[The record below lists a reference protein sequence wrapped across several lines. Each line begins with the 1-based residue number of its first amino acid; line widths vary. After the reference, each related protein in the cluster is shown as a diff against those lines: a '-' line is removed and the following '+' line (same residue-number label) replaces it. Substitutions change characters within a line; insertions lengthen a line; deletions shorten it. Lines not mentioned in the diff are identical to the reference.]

1 MAKKA
6 SLLLGLWLFLGV
18 LLAGCKEN
26 VAAAFPMWEV
36 APVERISNG
45 EVDLR
50 FVSVDDAPAAMGEGL
65 VVRDDAANN
74 GDATV
79 FYGEGHKVEY
89 FYEDGWYVV
98 YEQPAI
104 LVTCM
109 ISAGGVVNR
118 SYAVPRDTFNRAGQY
133 RIYIP
138 DLGYCPFEIPEP
150 IE

>member
-36 APVERISNG
+36 
-45 EVDLR
+45 DLR

-65 VVRDDAANN
+65 VVRVDAANN

-79 FYGEGHKVEY
+79 VYGEGHKVEY

-104 LVTCM
+104 LVTCR

-118 SYAVPRDTFNRAGQY
+118 SYAVLRDTFNRAGQY

-138 DLGYCPFEIPEP
+138 DLGYCPFELPEP